1 MPVTEPAFN
10 LLELPSGRLDCA
22 DLNGLLL
29 CVAAGIECHLF
40 FGNVSKSN
48 WSYGLTAIERS
59 RVRRNE
65 VYLRKGKG
73 LTAFQPVN

>member
-1 MPVTEPAFN
+1 M
-10 LLELPSGRLDCA
+10 A
-22 DLNGLLL
+22 D
-29 CVAAGIECHLF
+29 IECHLF

-59 RVRRNE
+59 RVRKNE

-73 LTAFQPVN
+73 LTAFQPVNVMN